1 MAPSQATDAFP
12 AAGACAELLL
22 ADNKD
27 AVYGKL
33 LREVL
38 ERGCGAHLLSQLL
51 PELAALSSLLYH
63 ALSIGMQQPGQT
75 LGEEFCDVIRVTKP
89 VSGSVA
95 PVRLRRHALW
105 LACAV
110 LPRYLTARSQSGWK
124 NLSQLT
130 RTPRERMELQL
141 RLRQEAAVQ
150 QRRQQQRLR
159 RFSALFK
166 SRVAVLKPQRLLQ
179 QLDRVVSKLK
189 AMGTW
194 IENDVFPASFEF
206 SLACVQQ
213 WGAHAHLA
221 AFYVFAQYLHL
232 AKRIANIQYVFVR
245 KDLMPGMNLS
255 LLGYMMSLRL
265 LATTVIE
272 LKRLHGHHRQ
282 EKKLRQQEA
291 RAAAGIPATPFSHS
305 ERVPTALSFVNAN
318 SGTSHQQSEGVSV
331 GNSRQARRKCAL
343 CLGERVSPA
352 VTPCGH
358 VFCWECIVGWCQKNK
373 AECPLCRQETHPQQI
388 KCVYNYADKNTRE
401 DGDLQ
406 INVSMQYRFPVR

>member
-27 AVYGKL
+27 AVYGSELKNL

-95 PVRLRRHALW
+95 P
-105 LACAV
+105 
-110 LPRYLTARSQSGWK
+110 
-124 NLSQLT
+124 
-130 RTPRERMELQL
+130 
-141 RLRQEAAVQ
+141 
-150 QRRQQQRLR
+150 
-159 RFSALFK
+159 
-166 SRVAVLKPQRLLQ
+166 
-179 QLDRVVSKLK
+179 
-189 AMGTW
+189 
-194 IENDVFPASFEF
+194 
-206 SLACVQQ
+206 Q

-255 LLGYMMSLRL
+255 LLG
-265 LATTVIE
+265 
-272 LKRLHGHHRQ
+272 Q

-318 SGTSHQQSEGVSV
+318 SGTSHQQSE
-331 GNSRQARRKCAL
+331 
-343 CLGERVSPA
+343 VSPA

-388 KCVYNYADKNTRE
+388 KCVYNY
-401 DGDLQ
+401 
-406 INVSMQYRFPVR
+406 V

>member
-27 AVYGKL
+27 AVYGSELKNL

-124 NLSQLT
+124 NLSHLT

-141 RLRQEAAVQ
+141 RLRQEAAGAAAAATAVSTTDGSEGSQ
-150 QRRQQQRLR
+150 H
-159 RFSALFK
+159 SSK

-232 AKRIANIQYVFVR
+232 AKRIANIQ
-245 KDLMPGMNLS
+245 
-255 LLGYMMSLRL
+255 
-265 LATTVIE
+265 
-272 LKRLHGHHRQ
+272 Q

-291 RAAAGIPATPFSHS
+291 RAAA
-305 ERVPTALSFVNAN
+305 
-318 SGTSHQQSEGVSV
+318 GTSHQQSEGVSV

-388 KCVYNYADKNTRE
+388 KCVYNYA
-401 DGDLQ
+401 
-406 INVSMQYRFPVR
+406 

>member
-27 AVYGKL
+27 AVYGSELKNL

-38 ERGCGAHLLSQLL
+38 ERGCGPHLLSQLL

-124 NLSQLT
+124 NLSHLT

-141 RLRQEAAVQ
+141 RLRQEAAAAAAAATAVSTTDGSEGSQ
-150 QRRQQQRLR
+150 H
-159 RFSALFK
+159 SSK
-166 SRVAVLKPQRLLQ
+166 SRVAVLKPQQLLQ

-272 LKRLHGHHRQ
+272 LKRFHGHHRQ

-318 SGTSHQQSEGVSV
+318 SGTS

-343 CLGERVSPA
+343 CLGGRVSPA

-388 KCVYNYADKNTRE
+388 KCVYNY
-401 DGDLQ
+401 
-406 INVSMQYRFPVR
+406 V